1 MRPAHAWIAG
11 AAAMLALAALVAD
24 AREGRLRERIRERL
38 HERATP
44 AASAALPGP
53 AGAIRAP
60 GLYRYTLRHDGL
72 ERGYLVYVPPSYR
85 PGQPMPLLFAFH
97 GGGGHMEWQADD
109 AKYGLVSKADR
120 AGFIAVFPNGFSR
133 FPGGRLATW
142 NAGACCGDARDRAV
156 DDVGFV
162 RRVHAEVSRRLAVDA
177 TRVYATGMSNGAM
190 LAYRLACEA
199 PDLFRAIAAVAGTD
213 ATRGCAPSREVA
225 VLHIHAR
232 DDTHVL
238 FDGGAGPD
246 AFRDPAKVTDFTSV
260 AETVHRWVQHNACAA
275 TPVRVVDRP
284 GATCDLHAPCRGGA
298 RVQVCITDSG
308 GHSWPGGGAVRGKS
322 PSTAL
327 SVNDAMWAFFQ
338 SLPPRGR

>member
-1 MRPAHAWIAG
+1 MPRATAWFLATAALLAF
-11 AAAMLALAALVAD
+11 AAAAVD
-24 AREGRLRERIRERL
+24 ARDGRLRERLRERL
-38 HERATP
+38 QDRAAP
-44 AASAALPGP
+44 AANAARPGP
-53 AGAIRAP
+53 DGAIRAP

-72 ERGYLVYVPPSYR
+72 DREYLVHVPPAYR
-85 PGQPMPLLFAFH
+85 PGHPMPVLFAFH

-109 AKYGLVSKADR
+109 AKYGLLSKADR
-120 AGFIAVFPNGFSR
+120 AGFIAVFPNGSSR
-133 FPGGRLATW
+133 FPGGRPATW
-142 NAGACCGDARDRAV
+142 NAGGCCGDARDRAV

-162 RRVHAEVSRRLAVDA
+162 RRVHADVSRRLAVDA
-177 TRVYATGMSNGAM
+177 GRVYATGMSNGAM

-213 ATRGCAPSREVA
+213 VTRGCAPSREVA
-225 VLHIHAR
+225 VLHVHAR

-246 AFRDPAKVTDFTSV
+246 AFRDRAKVADFTSV
-260 AETVHRWVQHNACAA
+260 PETVRRWVQRNGCAA

-298 RVQVCITDSG
+298 RVQLCVTDGG

-327 SVNDAMWAFFQ
+327 SANDAMWAFFE
-338 SLPPRGR
+338 SLPPRGG